1 MSMIVGYAPDER
13 GKAALHLAGML
24 ARSGDD
30 DLVVASVLPAP
41 WIPGMAKVDAE
52 YRKYLDDTAAAAL
65 KRAREHLPG
74 DVPAAFA
81 QHSSRSAPVGLL
93 ELAEEHGA
101 NVIVLGSS
109 SHGPFGH
116 IALGSVTDRL
126 VHSSPVTLA
135 LAPRGYRCKPDQ
147 KVVRA
152 TAAYGGSPSATT
164 VGRCRGVAARVGAS
178 LRLASFAVWA
188 RPAYTTTLGSHSED
202 EVLAEWTATKERAA
216 SNAGPG
222 RQGAERPTHL
232 AAAVGRGTSWAEA
245 IEDIGWKEGEV
256 LVVGSSALVPVAQVF
271 LGSRAAKIVRH
282 SPVPMF
288 VVPRA
293 SAELDPCMR
302 STRRPSRWCAAFW
315 PTPRTGCGWTPCRW
329 TAAPYRRRS

>member
-152 TAAYGGSPSATT
+152 TAAYGGSVSADDLVVAAAT
-164 VGRCRGVAARVGAS
+164 VAARTSAS
-178 LRLASFAVWA
+178 LRIASFAVWA
-188 RPAYTTTLGSHSED
+188 RPAYTTTLGTDTED
-202 EVLAEWTATKERAA
+202 GILDEWTATMERAA
-216 SNAGPG
+216 SNAVQAVEG
-222 RQGAERPTHL
+222 L
-232 AAAVGRGTSWAEA
+232 SAAPPVEAVIGRGQAGPRQSTTSAGTRVTCW
-245 IEDIGWKEGEV
+245 W
-256 LVVGSSALVPVAQVF
+256 SA
-271 LGSRAAKIVRH
+271 
-282 SPVPMF
+282 
-288 VVPRA
+288 RA
-293 SAELDPCMR
+293 SWGRWPR
-302 STRRPSRWCAAFW
+302 SSSGHARPRSCGTLRLPRSWFRALGRRL
-315 PTPRTGCGWTPCRW
+315 
-329 TAAPYRRRS
+329 

>member
-1 MSMIVGYAPDER
+1 MTMIVGYAPDER

-30 DLVVASVLPAP
+30 DLVVASVVPAP

-52 YRKYLDDTAAAAL
+52 YREYLDETAAEAL

-74 DVPAAFA
+74 DVPATFV

-152 TAAYGGSPSATT
+152 TAAYGGSVSADDLVVAAAT
-164 VGRCRGVAARVGAS
+164 VAARAAPLCGS
-178 LRLASFAVWA
+178 PRSRSGHA
-188 RPAYTTTLGSHSED
+188 RPT
-202 EVLAEWTATKERAA
+202 
-216 SNAGPG
+216 
-222 RQGAERPTHL
+222 RPP
-232 AAAVGRGTSWAEA
+232 WA
-245 IEDIGWKEGEV
+245 
-256 LVVGSSALVPVAQVF
+256 
-271 LGSRAAKIVRH
+271 
-282 SPVPMF
+282 
-288 VVPRA
+288 
-293 SAELDPCMR
+293 
-302 STRRPSRWCAAFW
+302 
-315 PTPRTGCGWTPCRW
+315 PTPRTGSSRSGPQPWSVPRATPSR
-329 TAAPYRRRS
+329 PSRG

>member
-52 YRKYLDDTAAAAL
+52 YRKYLDETAAEAL
-65 KRAREHLPG
+65 KRAREHLPV

-152 TAAYGGSPSATT
+152 TAAYGGSVSADDLVVAAAT
-164 VGRCRGVAARVGAS
+164 VAARTSAS
-178 LRLASFAVWA
+178 LRIASFAVWA
-188 RPAYTTTLGSHSED
+188 RPAYTTTLGTDTED
-202 EVLAEWTATKERAA
+202 GILDEWTATMERAA
-216 SNAGPG
+216 SNAVQAVEG
-222 RQGAERPTHL
+222 L
-232 AAAVGRGTSWAEA
+232 SAAPPVEAVIGRGSSWAEA
-245 IEDIGWKEGEV
+245 IDDIGWNEGDV
-256 LVVGSSALVPVAQVF
+256 LVVGSSELGPVAQVF
-271 LGSRAAKIVRH
+271 LGSRATKILRH
-282 SPVPMF
+282 SPAPTF
-288 VVPRA
+288 VVPRTR
-293 SAELDPCMR
+293 AETL
-302 STRRPSRWCAAFW
+302 THA
-315 PTPRTGCGWTPCRW
+315 
-329 TAAPYRRRS
+329 